1 MLDLKTLMK
10 KIVREDSY
18 QKTIEKL
25 EKQKQEIKEKIHSKT
40 DPHPELLLIDYY
52 CSQTSIEFTHIYNL
66 IGIIND
72 GFFLVMKEQTELT
85 EKYQLLEQKYNALQE
100 VMRSW
105 QADTEE

>member
-1 MLDLKTLMK
+1 MIDLKTLMS

-25 EKQKQEIKEKIHSKT
+25 EKQKQEIKEKIHSRT
-40 DPHPELLLIDYY
+40 DPHPELLLIDYF
-52 CSQTSIEFTHIYNL
+52 CSQTTIEFTHIYNL

-72 GFFLVMKEQTELT
+72 GLFLIMKEQTELT
-85 EKYQLLEQKYNALQE
+85 QRYLFLEQKYLALQG

-105 QADTEE
+105 QSDAEE